1 MCLYDPVSLGG
12 GSKFRRRDL
21 GVPIAYGGSS
31 MKLRFTMVLAAA
43 AMLAGAGFSYSVPE
57 AWGGGYTGGFSR
69 GGGFSGG
76 MRGMGAMRGMGVRPG
91 MRGNNFQR
99 GRSNN
104 ITRYHLSNS
113 HIKSYQTGRTGK
125 TNLTSKQGNQVKSLQ
140 SGQKNNFSGKQANF
154 KKLSSNPQFKK
165 ANYSKKNF
173 FSNSKF
179 AGPHHHDRWHG
190 RDHWGRWY
198 GPVFWP
204 YFEGDYFCYGFWP
217 SDCYDVYW
225 GYGPDVIM
233 WSAFWPSGVDYDEA
247 AAYEAA
253 DTGDIYRAPARTADN
268 GPAKKPDMAA
278 IAETCA
284 GFAPGVS
291 DLPIGKLEGIIDATN
306 EQRNALEDLKAAV
319 AQASGI
325 LKGACPSEA
334 PLTPVA
340 RLDAMQHRLQAMEQ
354 ANVVIKA
361 PFVRLFGLLS
371 EQQKRRLEAVAKP
384 AAQQPE
390 QQQPRRAK
398 KMDVTQLCT
407 GQACFTNVPTDQ
419 ISNTLTL
426 SPEQQQE
433 LEKLKAA
440 SAKASEELGASC
452 PTSMPDTLDARLDAA
467 QQRVAALIGAVDTVR
482 PAVRDFYASLTDEQK
497 AALSIQPAPQQKR
510 G

>member
-1 MCLYDPVSLGG
+1 
-12 GSKFRRRDL
+12 
-21 GVPIAYGGSS
+21 
-31 MKLRFTMVLAAA
+31 
-43 AMLAGAGFSYSVPE
+43 MLAGAGIFYSVPE
-57 AWGGGYTGGFSR
+57 AWGGGFTSGGSHGGGFS
-69 GGGFSGG
+69 GGARGFSGG
-76 MRGMGAMRGMGVRPG
+76 MRGMGPMRGMRGMSVKPG
-91 MRGNNFQR
+91 IRGNNFQR

-104 ITRYHLSNS
+104 ITRQHLNNS
-113 HIKSYQTGRTGK
+113 HIKSHPTGPTGK

-140 SGQKNNFSGKQANF
+140 SGQKQILASKPGKHPDF
-154 KKLSSNPQFKK
+154 KKISSNPQFKK

-190 RDHWGRWY
+190 RDHWHRWS

-204 YFEGDYFCYGFWP
+204 YFVGDYFCYGFWP
-217 SDCYDVYW
+217 SDCADVYW

-233 WSAFWPSGVDYDEA
+233 WSAFWPSGVYYDEA
-247 AAYEAA
+247 AASEAA
-253 DTGDIYRAPARTADN
+253 DTGDIYRAPSRTGDN
-268 GPAKKPDMAA
+268 GPAPAKKPDMAA

-284 GFAPGVS
+284 GFAPGIS

-325 LKGACPSEA
+325 LKGACPSEP

-340 RLDAMQHRLQAMEQ
+340 RLDAMQHRLQAMQQ

-384 AAQQPE
+384 AAQQP
-390 QQQPRRAK
+390 QRAK

-407 GQACFTNVPTDQ
+407 GQAGFTNVPTDQ

-426 SPEQQQE
+426 TPEQLQE

-440 SAKASEELGASC
+440 SAKASEELGTSC
-452 PTSMPDTLDARLDAA
+452 PTSMPDTLDGRLDAA

-497 AALSIQPAPQQKR
+497 AALSIQPAPRQNR

>member
-1 MCLYDPVSLGG
+1 
-12 GSKFRRRDL
+12 
-21 GVPIAYGGSS
+21 
-31 MKLRFTMVLAAA
+31 
-43 AMLAGAGFSYSVPE
+43 
-57 AWGGGYTGGFSR
+57 
-69 GGGFSGG
+69 
-76 MRGMGAMRGMGVRPG
+76 MGVRPG
-91 MRGNNFQR
+91 MRGNNFQK

-104 ITRYHLSNS
+104 ITRYHLNNS
-113 HIKSYQTGRTGK
+113 HIKSHRTGHTGK

-140 SGQKNNFSGKQANF
+140 SGQKKSFAGKQANF

-190 RDHWGRWY
+190 HDHWHRWY

-204 YFEGDYFCYGFWP
+204 YFFGDYFCYGFWP
-217 SDCYDVYW
+217 GDCADVYW

-233 WSAFWPSGVDYDEA
+233 WSAFWPSGVYYDEA
-247 AAYEAA
+247 AASEAA

-268 GPAKKPDMAA
+268 GPAPAKKPDMAA

-325 LKGACPSEA
+325 LKGACPSEP

-384 AAQQPE
+384 A
-390 QQQPRRAK
+390 QQPREPQRAK
-398 KMDVTQLCT
+398 KMDVAQLCT
-407 GQACFTNVPTDQ
+407 SQAGFTNVPTDQ
-419 ISNTLTL
+419 ISSTLTL
-426 SPEQQQE
+426 TPEQQQE
-433 LEKLKAA
+433 LDKLKAA

-452 PTSMPDTLDARLDAA
+452 PTSIPDTLDARLDAA

-497 AALSIQPAPQQKR
+497 AALSIQPAPQQNR

>member
-1 MCLYDPVSLGG
+1 M
-12 GSKFRRRDL
+12 R
-21 GVPIAYGGSS
+21 
-31 MKLRFTMVLAAA
+31 
-43 AMLAGAGFSYSVPE
+43 
-57 AWGGGYTGGFSR
+57 
-69 GGGFSGG
+69 GFSGG
-76 MRGMGAMRGMGVRPG
+76 TRGMGAMRGMTVRPG

-104 ITRYHLSNS
+104 ITRNHLNNS
-113 HIKSYQTGRTGK
+113 HIKSHQTGK
-125 TNLTSKQGNQVKSLQ
+125 PNLTSKQGNQVKSLQ
-140 SGQKNNFSGKQANF
+140 SGQKKNFAGKQASF

-179 AGPHHHDRWHG
+179 AGQRHHDRWHG
-190 RDHWGRWY
+190 RDHWHRWS

-204 YFEGDYFCYGFWP
+204 YFFGDYFCYGFWP

-233 WSAFWPSGVDYDEA
+233 WSAFWPSGVYYDEA
-247 AAYEAA
+247 AASEAA
-253 DTGDIYRAPARTADN
+253 DTGDIYRAPSRTGDN
-268 GPAKKPDMAA
+268 GPAPAKKPDMAA

-306 EQRNALEDLKAAV
+306 EQRTALEDLKAAV

-325 LKGACPSEA
+325 LKGACPSEP

-371 EQQKRRLEAVAKP
+371 EQQKRRLEAVSKP
-384 AAQQPE
+384 AEQP
-390 QQQPRRAK
+390 QRAK
-398 KMDVTQLCT
+398 KMDVAQLCT
-407 GQACFTNVPTDQ
+407 GQAGFTNVPTDQ
-419 ISNTLTL
+419 ISSTLTL
-426 SPEQQQE
+426 TAEQQQE
-433 LEKLKAA
+433 LDKLKAA

-497 AALSIQPAPQQKR
+497 AALSIQPAPQQNR

>member
-1 MCLYDPVSLGG
+1 
-12 GSKFRRRDL
+12 
-21 GVPIAYGGSS
+21 

-43 AMLAGAGFSYSVPE
+43 AMLAGAAISYSVPE
-57 AWGGGYTGGFSR
+57 AWGGGFTSGGGRSGGFSGGGR
-69 GGGFSGG
+69 SGGFSGGSHGGGFSGG
-76 MRGMGAMRGMGVRPG
+76 ARGFSGGMRSFSGGSRGMGAMRGMAVRPG
-91 MRGNNFQR
+91 MHGNNFQR

-104 ITRYHLSNS
+104 ITRQHLNNS
-113 HIKSYQTGRTGK
+113 HIKSHPTGHTGK
-125 TNLTSKQGNQVKSLQ
+125 TNLTSKQGNQVKSFQ
-140 SGQKNNFSGKQANF
+140 SGQKKSFVGKQANF
-154 KKLSSNPQFKK
+154 KKFSSHPQFKK
-165 ANYSKKNF
+165 ANFSKKNF

-179 AGPHHHDRWHG
+179 AGPHHRDRWHG
-190 RDHWGRWY
+190 HDHWQRWS

-204 YFEGDYFCYGFWP
+204 YFVGDYFCYGFWP
-217 SDCYDVYW
+217 GDCADVYW

-233 WSAFWPSGVDYDEA
+233 WSAFWPSGVYYDEA
-247 AAYEAA
+247 AASEAA
-253 DTGDIYRAPARTADN
+253 DTGDIYRAPSRTGDN
-268 GPAKKPDMAA
+268 GPAPARKPDMAA

-325 LKGACPSEA
+325 LKGACPSEP

-340 RLDAMQHRLQAMEQ
+340 RLDAMQHRLQAMQQ

-384 AAQQPE
+384 AQQP
-390 QQQPRRAK
+390 QRAK

-407 GQACFTNVPTDQ
+407 GQAGFTNVPTDQ

-433 LEKLKAA
+433 LDKLKAA
-440 SAKASEELGASC
+440 SAKASEELGTSC

-497 AALSIQPAPQQKR
+497 AALSIQPAPQKR